1 MSCLASLYKDE
12 SWRSRDNRVS
22 TCCIGPAISPESC
35 AEEIAGSVMYPSLIR
50 AARTLLLLLAW
61 LVGHAAHAQVC
72 AAPGKDGP
80 ATPSG
85 IVNTYYQGNGDL
97 ISGATKLS
105 LGASSGA
112 TGTVTVGDK
121 LIIMQMQGADI
132 NTSDDERYGDGTGTA
147 ANQPLTTLSQA
158 NGYTALNLAGGFEY
172 VQVSAATGGSIT
184 FTPPL
189 VNNYQQNLTVQPRR
203 TYQVIRV
210 PQYASMTVS
219 GAAPLTALAWTGLVG
234 GALVVD
240 VAGRTTFS
248 GTGPHM
254 DASRRGFRGGAQ
266 GLGSNSQCCNLGFV
280 AYRSTDF
287 SLGGSKGEGI
297 AGTPR
302 YTSNSIAGAFDSG
315 TRFTDAVGGFTD
327 NNPAMSYLNGDFMR
341 GAPAN
346 AGGGGDSHN
355 ASGGGGGNGGQGGN
369 GSQTYNGDG
378 LRDVGGYGG
387 SRTPQDGILLASR
400 IFMGGGG
407 GSGSLNNDS
416 GNRAE
421 GGNGGGIIILRTGSI
436 SGAGVLASDGQRGWD
451 SDAPNDPG
459 GGGGAG
465 GSVLVIAG
473 SGHGNISVRARGGNG
488 SDSNMETSNLAS
500 APPGVGVSQGN
511 CCGNEQE
518 GPGGGGGGGAVYAN
532 STLGTLS
539 LGGGIN
545 GLSRADKNLGNSGN
559 MLANPGAT
567 GNSLQT
573 IAASSIVGAREG
585 YACSPA
591 LTVNKLTT
599 TPLLAVPPNTSGT
612 YIINISNSTTL
623 SGVAYGVALTDVLSS
638 PFLLTGTTA
647 SVVYSTG
654 ASGPV
659 SPMTITGTGTV
670 AIGAAGSP
678 SNAFTLAPGANVT
691 ATFKVG
697 LNSATAGTYQNPAI
711 VNYTDPTR
719 TTGGNTSVVNPAVSP
734 GGVNAAGGTVPGSNY
749 ASGSSTQ
756 EDIVITG
763 VAGTSA
769 DLGLTKTGPTAAEVG
784 QAVQYTLSIT
794 NSGPSNV
801 TGSITISDSVPAAI
815 GTVTWVCTLV
825 AGVGDCDTSS
835 SAFGASGS
843 GNAIVLNK
851 VSLNSGGQL
860 QIVISGTAATAS
872 NITNTATVTVPA
884 GYTDPN
890 PSNNTGTASTSIT
903 TPTADLSATKS
914 DGVSSVAT
922 NGATAYTIVVT
933 NAGPSAA
940 NNSVVTDPATAG
952 LKLLSVTCSAAGGA
966 VCPAGLNTTT
976 FQAGATIPTFP
987 ALGAL
992 TFTANAQV
1000 TASTGTVT
1008 NTVSVAGPAGLL
1020 EINTANNSASDA
1032 DAVTPQT
1039 VAVVSA
1045 AQVCPAGSTEQL
1057 TNLLTNSDYANTA
1070 AGVGSSVTQY
1080 AINTAPTDPGVAI
1093 QTGSQNYGPNVVVQ
1107 APFPGDAARSVA
1119 GTNNWLYNEGNAS
1132 AGGAAYRI
1140 WSQTVTGLTVG
1151 TSYEWMYYGSNAL
1164 NRGSAATILPT
1175 IEFRVV
1181 NGSTPSTLAAN
1192 SFANE
1197 AAGTSDTWT
1206 LRQSV
1211 FSSTATSLVLQLW
1224 DTAAATNGDS
1234 FASTQVIL
1242 RECKPNTDPFVTKTD
1257 GLSQVNTF
1265 GTTNYVITVGNTGP
1279 GPADGTTVKDPA
1291 ATGLNKTAISCLA
1304 VGTGAT
1310 CPPSTTVAGIE
1321 GTGLVIPS
1329 LPINTTVFFTV
1340 TASVTALNGTVT
1352 NSVSLQLP
1360 ATLTDSNLA
1369 NNSASDADAVKG
1381 AANISV
1387 TKTNG
1392 GSNVL
1397 AGGTTAY
1404 TITVANAGPSNAS
1417 GAVISDSV
1425 SSGLSCTTPATCTA
1439 SGGASCAA
1447 SIPIATLLSGY
1458 TIPGLPAGGQ
1468 ISLVVNCSVT
1478 ATGQ

>member
-1 MSCLASLYKDE
+1 MAYSLKLQKYLLTVVLAVLG
-12 SWRSRDNRVS
+12 
-22 TCCIGPAISPESC
+22 CCSAYGQ
-35 AEEIAGSVMYPSLIR
+35 
-50 AARTLLLLLAW
+50 T
-61 LVGHAAHAQVC
+61 C

-85 IVNTYYQGNGDL
+85 IVNTYYQGNGNL
-97 ISGATKLS
+97 AAVATALTLGAASGA
-105 LGASSGA
+105 A
-112 TGTVTVGDK
+112 GTVTVGDML
-121 LIIMQMQGADI
+121 LIIQIQGADI
-132 NTSDDERYGDGTGTA
+132 DSSDDERYGDGTGTA

-172 VQVSAATGGSIT
+172 VQVATAAGNNIT
-184 FTPPL
+184 FTPAL
-189 VNNYQQNLTVQPRR
+189 TNAYQQNLTAQPRR

-210 PQYASMTVS
+210 PQYSSMTVS

-234 GALVVD
+234 GVLAVD

-248 GTGPHM
+248 GAGTHL

-266 GLGSNSQCCNLGFV
+266 GVGSNSICCGNVTLG
-280 AYRSTDF
+280 YRSTDF
-287 SLGGSKGEGI
+287 SLGGGKGEGI
-297 AGTPR
+297 AGTPK
-302 YTSNSIAGAFDSG
+302 YTSNSTAGAFDSG
-315 TRFTDAVGGFTD
+315 TRFSDPVGGFTD
-327 NNPAMSYLNGDFMR
+327 NSVVNPTDLGYPNGDFMR

-346 AGGGGDSHN
+346 AAGGGDSHN

-369 GSQTYNGDG
+369 GSQTYNGNA

-387 SRTPQDGILLASR
+387 SRTPQNGVLLASR

-416 GNRAE
+416 GQRAE
-421 GGNGGGIIILRTGSI
+421 GGNGGGIIILRTSSI
-436 SGAGVLASDGQRGWD
+436 TGAGVLASDGQRGWD
-451 SDAPNDPG
+451 SDVPNDPG

-473 SGHGNISVRARGGNG
+473 SGHGNISVLARGGYG
-488 SDSNMETSNLAS
+488 SNSNMNDSNTAF
-500 APPGVGVSQGN
+500 APPSGSQGA
-511 CCGNEQE
+511 CCNGERE

-532 STLGTLS
+532 ATLGSLS

-545 GLSRADKNLGNSGN
+545 GLSREDKAQGFSGN
-559 MLANPGAT
+559 MLAAPGSA
-567 GNSLQT
+567 GNSVQT
-573 IAASSIVGAREG
+573 IAASSIAGAREG
-585 YACSPA
+585 YACAPV
-591 LTVNKLTT
+591 LTAKKLTS
-599 TPLLAVPPNTSGT
+599 TPLLAVPPSTSGT

-623 SGVAYGVALTDVLSS
+623 SGVAYGVAITDVLSS

-647 SVVYSTG
+647 VVAYSAG

-659 SPMTITGTGTV
+659 SPMTVTGTGTV
-670 AIGAAGSP
+670 ALGTAGSP
-678 SNAFTLAPGANVT
+678 SNAFTLMPGANVT
-691 ATFKVG
+691 VTFKVG

-719 TTGGNTSVVNPAVSP
+719 ITGGNSGVTNPAVSP
-734 GGVNAAGGTVPGSNY
+734 GGINAAGVTVPGSNY

-769 DLGLTKTGPTAAEVG
+769 DLGLTKNGPTTAEVG
-784 QAVQYTLSIT
+784 QAVQYTLTIT

-825 AGVGDCDTSS
+825 SGTGDCDTSS

-851 VSLNSGGQL
+851 ASLNSGGQL

-890 PSNNTGTASTSIT
+890 LSNNTGTASTSIT

-914 DGVSSVAT
+914 NGVSSVAT
-922 NGATAYTIVVT
+922 NGATAYTIVVS

-940 NNSVVTDPATAG
+940 NNAVVTDPATAG

-966 VCPAGLNTTT
+966 VCPAGLSTTT

-1020 EINTANNSASDA
+1020 EINAANNSATDT

-1039 VAVVSA
+1039 VVVVSA
-1045 AQVCPAGSTEQL
+1045 AQMCPAGSTEQL

-1070 AGVGSSVTQY
+1070 AGVGASVTQY

-1119 GTNNWLYNEGNAS
+1119 GANNWLYNEGNAS
-1132 AGGAAYRI
+1132 TGGAAYRI
-1140 WSQTVTGLTVG
+1140 WSQTVTGLAVG
-1151 TSYEWMYYGSNAL
+1151 TNYEWMYYGSNAL
-1164 NRGSAATILPT
+1164 NRGSAAPILPT

-1211 FSSTATSLVLQLW
+1211 FASTATSLILQLW

-1242 RECKPNTDPFVTKTD
+1242 RECKPNTDPFVTKTN
-1257 GLSQVNTF
+1257 GVSQVNTF
-1265 GTTNYVITVGNTGP
+1265 GTTNYVITVGNNGP
-1279 GPADGTTVKDPA
+1279 GPADGVTVKDPSV
-1291 ATGLNKTAISCLA
+1291 TGLNKISISCLA
-1304 VGTGAT
+1304 VGSGAT
-1310 CPPSTTVAGIE
+1310 CPPSTTLAGIE

-1352 NSVSLQLP
+1352 NTVNLQLP
-1360 ATLTDSNLA
+1360 VTLTDNNLA
-1369 NNSASDADAVKG
+1369 NNSASDVDAVKG

-1392 GSNVL
+1392 TNTLV

-1404 TITVANAGPSNAS
+1404 TVTVANAGPSNAS
-1417 GAVISDSV
+1417 GAVISDPAST
-1425 SSGLSCTTPATCTA
+1425 GLSCVAAATCTA

-1447 SIPIATLLSGY
+1447 SIPIATLQAGY
-1458 TIPGLPAGGQ
+1458 TIPALPPGGQ
-1468 ISLVVNCSVT
+1468 INIVMTCGVS